1 MFGSKNVGDVDYD
14 TLISAKTEVVG
25 DLRVSGAIHIGGTVK
40 GNIVAEKDT
49 KATVLVSE
57 KGRIEGQIV
66 APNVIINGEVVGDIH
81 ASEYIELAKKAR
93 ITGDVYYSSM
103 EMVLGAQVTG
113 QLHHGKAADAG
124 SIKSVA
130 ASDVSLAKVD

>member
-25 DLRVSGAIHIGGTVK
+25 DLKVSGAIHIGGTVK
-40 GNIVAEKDT
+40 GNIVADKET
-49 KATVLVSE
+49 KATVLISE
-57 KGRIEGQIV
+57 KGRIEGKII
-66 APNVIINGEVVGDIH
+66 APNVIVNGEVIGDIH
-81 ASEYIELAKKAR
+81 ASGHIELAKKAR

-113 QLHHGKAADAG
+113 QLHHGKGVDGRAVKAEH
-124 SIKSVA
+124 
-130 ASDVSLAKVD
+130 ASETSLAKVD